1 MNTASVGPARL
12 VCSRA
17 LGWLSRARWGFALPE
32 GVTAAQ
38 IPVQALKSVAELG
51 LAMSLVD
58 REAVAGAKDAR
69 AAGQLAEF
77 AWGQLDGGSLLYR
90 RQLDDPASSFPMEV
104 YASFVR
110 AGYRHRPLAALCAHL
125 VGLRVARVR
134 ELVPHDQLAVVAA
147 ARQLGL
153 PAPVDPLVLV
163 ERTWLGGQPE
173 PWMLDAAAAYA
184 LTHTVFHL
192 TDFGADPGGLPQE
205 LQEYLHL
212 WMPVWVD
219 VVTETKAWDL
229 LAELLIVDACLTTP
243 QTYPQ
248 AWEHLAQAQYPDGML
263 PRSATKAP
271 RDPEKAFR
279 NHYHPTLV
287 AVIAGTL
294 AVSRSV
300 GARV

>member
-1 MNTASVGPARL
+1 
-12 VCSRA
+12 
-17 LGWLSRARWGFALPE
+17 LPE
-32 GVTAAQ
+32 GVSAAQ

-58 REAVAGAKDAR
+58 REAVAGPEDAQ
-69 AAGQLAEF
+69 AARQLAEF
-77 AWGQLDGGSLLYR
+77 AWGQLEGGALLYR
-90 RQLDDPASSFPMEV
+90 RQLGDPASSFPMEM

-110 AGYRHRPLAALCAHL
+110 AGYRHRPLEALCAHL
-125 VGLRVARVR
+125 VGLRAARVR
-134 ELVPHDQLAVVAA
+134 ELAPHDQLAVVVA

-192 TDFGADPGGLPQE
+192 TDFGADPCGLPQE
-205 LQEYLHL
+205 LQKYLHL
-212 WMPVWVD
+212 WLPVWVE

-229 LAELLIVDACLTTP
+229 LAELLIVDACLTAP

-248 AWEHLAQAQYPDGML
+248 AWEYLALGQYPDGML
-263 PRSATKAP
+263 PQSIPQAL
-271 RDPEKAFR
+271 RDPEKEFR
-279 NHYHPTLV
+279 IHYHPTLV

>member
-1 MNTASVGPARL
+1 MSAAIVGPARL
-12 VCSRA
+12 VYSRA
-17 LGWLSRARWGFALPE
+17 LGWLGRARSGFALPE
-32 GVTAAQ
+32 AVTAAQ

-51 LAMSLVD
+51 LAMSLIE
-58 REAVAGAKDAR
+58 REAVAGTEDAQ
-69 AAGQLAEF
+69 AARQLAEF
-77 AWGQLDGGSLLYR
+77 AWGQLEGGALLYR
-90 RQLDDPASSFPMEV
+90 RQLNDPASSFPMEV

-125 VGLRVARVR
+125 VGLRGARVR
-134 ELVPHDQLAVVAA
+134 ELAPHDQLAVVAA

-163 ERTWLGGQPE
+163 ERTWLGGKPE

-192 TDFGADPGGLPQE
+192 TDFGVDPCGLPEE

-212 WMPVWVD
+212 WLPVWVE

-229 LAELLIVDACLTTP
+229 LAELLIVDACLTAP
-243 QTYPQ
+243 ENYPP
-248 AWEHLAQAQYPDGML
+248 AWERLVQAQYPDGML
-263 PRSATKAP
+263 PHCTTQAP
-271 RDPEKAFR
+271 RDPEKDFR
-279 NHYHPTLV
+279 IHYHPTLV

>member
-1 MNTASVGPARL
+1 
-12 VCSRA
+12 
-17 LGWLSRARWGFALPE
+17 LGWLGRARSDFALPE

-38 IPVQALKSVAELG
+38 IPVRALKAVAELG
-51 LAMSLVD
+51 LAMSLVE
-58 REAVAGAKDAR
+58 REAVAGAEDGQAAR
-69 AAGQLAEF
+69 RLAEF
-77 AWGQLDGGSLLYR
+77 AWHQLQEGLLLYR
-90 RQLDDPASSFPMEV
+90 RQLADPASSFPMEV
-104 YASFVR
+104 YASFIR
-110 AGYRHRPLAALCAHL
+110 AGYRHRRLAALCAHL

-134 ELVPHDQLAVVAA
+134 ELTPHDQLAVVAA
-147 ARQLGL
+147 AHQLGL

-173 PWMLDAAAAYA
+173 PWMLDAADAYA

-212 WMPVWVD
+212 WLPVWVE
-219 VVTETKAWDL
+219 VVTETTAWDL

-248 AWEHLAQAQYPDGML
+248 AWELLALAQHPDGML
-263 PRSATKAP
+263 PGGTSKAP
-271 RDPEKAFR
+271 RDPEQTFR

-300 GARV
+300 GARG